1 MRTPRLVLAC
11 TVALVGCPGSDEGSE
26 PPPECAAAGGA
37 LADFSVR
44 FPDAPEMEA
53 AHRLVVPCTV
63 TDITS
68 PGAEVVTELICKI
81 VDTPDSL
88 VVEIVLP
95 VTSAGPI
102 SWGVDDMVFL
112 QTIREGDAALGE
124 EVRRLRMD
132 QTGGTLVVGVEAGD
146 PDLEWY
152 APFSVTASSPCGEEA
167 RDGEPGLPLM
177 LDFRRD
183 DVGVAIFSGHRDTLA
198 LGGRTFAIDVG
209 EATTNHCCHAT
220 RRHKVLFRSIQP

>member
-1 MRTPRLVLAC
+1 
-11 TVALVGCPGSDEGSE
+11 
-26 PPPECAAAGGA
+26 
-37 LADFSVR
+37 
-44 FPDAPEMEA
+44 
-53 AHRLVVPCTV
+53 
-63 TDITS
+63 
-68 PGAEVVTELICKI
+68 
-81 VDTPDSL
+81 
-88 VVEIVLP
+88 
-95 VTSAGPI
+95 
-102 SWGVDDMVFL
+102 
-112 QTIREGDAALGE
+112 
-124 EVRRLRMD
+124 MD

-220 RRHKVLFRSIQP
+220 RRHKVLFRSIQPGRADAAAGDAVLRDRRAASRGLRDEGGPRTRR